1 MSKKSNRWIVN
12 LMMALGLIAF
22 LGVGTLPFWNMP
34 KETAAGSSTITPASA
49 QDNSL
54 EREQLEA
61 EAKGYELVVQ
71 REPENETALRGL
83 LDSKLKL
90 NDLPGAIGALEKLV
104 ALKPE
109 QQDYAILLAQAKQQY
124 GDREGAAAVYR
135 QILAA
140 EPGNIKALQG
150 LVNLLLAENSPEAAI
165 GLLSD
170 TLNAAQKSNQIQPGS
185 VNEVSVRVILG
196 EVYASL
202 GRYAEAIA
210 TYDRAT
216 TADPG
221 DFRPILGKAIVL
233 QQQGKVEEAS
243 PLFAS
248 ATQLA
253 PSQYRDRI
261 QQLAKAPAPS
271 SSEPSS
277 EPSTETTTETTTE
290 PSTETTTETTTEP
303 STEDAES
310 E

>member
-1 MSKKSNRWIVN
+1 MSVKIVSKKSNRWIVN
-12 LMMALGLIAF
+12 LIIALGIVAL
-22 LGVGTLPFWNMP
+22 LGWAILPFWNVA
-34 KETAAGSSTITPASA
+34 KETAGVNSAITPASV

-54 EREQLEA
+54 DREQLEA
-61 EAKGYELVVQ
+61 QAKGYELVVQ

-83 LDSKLKL
+83 LETKLKL
-90 NDLPGAIGALEKLV
+90 NDLPGSIEALEKLV

-109 QQDYAILLAQAKQQY
+109 QRDYAILLAQAKQQN

-150 LVNLLLAENSPEAAI
+150 LVNLLLVENSPEAAI

-170 TLNAAQKSNQIQPGS
+170 TLNAAEKSNQIQPGS

-210 TYDRAT
+210 TYNEAT
-216 TADPG
+216 IADPQ
-221 DFRPILGKAIVL
+221 DFRPVLGKAIVF
-233 QQQGKVEEAS
+233 QQQGKLEEAS

-261 QQLAKAPAPS
+261 QELAKAPEP
-271 SSEPSS
+271 PSS
-277 EPSTETTTETTTE
+277 EPSAEPSAE
-290 PSTETTTETTTEP
+290 PSTEPPNSEA
-303 STEDAES
+303 STEEVES
-310 E
+310 EPEISE